1 LNVLLLNRQKRQ
13 IATRK
18 IKELLKKV
26 LEDLGHSR
34 SEISLLFTDDA
45 EIREL
50 NRQYL
55 DNDRPTDVLS
65 FPTDDNKIIGDI
77 AISIDRAAEQAEAQ
91 GDTLTEELARLLIH
105 GVLHLLGHEHEG
117 GGSKAKEMFAEEKR
131 LMALIN
137 DKELL

>member
-1 LNVLLLNRQKRQ
+1 M
-13 IATRK
+13 
-18 IKELLKKV
+18 
-26 LEDLGHSR
+26 GHSR

-105 GVLHLLGHEHEG
+105 GVLHLLGYEHEG

-137 DKELL
+137 DKGLL